1 MEVVKKV
8 VDNQVTSIE
17 LVIEKKRQVLNNDG
31 ADSGDGYRRTR
42 VLGQTLFLC
51 IRIPAG
57 EWLLV
62 PVGQDD
68 DGSAAIT
75 EVAASSLPQQD

>member
-1 MEVVKKV
+1 MRKV

-17 LVIEKKRQVLNNDG
+17 LVIENKRQVLKNDG
-31 ADSGDGYRRTR
+31 AGSGDGYRRTR
-42 VLGQTLFLC
+42 VLGQTLFLYT
-51 IRIPAG
+51 RIPAG

-62 PVGQDD
+62 LVGQDD
-68 DGSAAIT
+68 DGRAAIT